1 MAELGKTAGLAD
13 VPVCSE
19 SEREGRWFALDTL
32 TEKTVATF
40 SFKPVSWAQGW
51 SSGKLAL
58 SPLFLFSV
66 SLHGASLAYQCP
78 ALSDSARPPLCGL
91 TKANN
96 NYCVLR
102 VDSMPDIVRGALYMH
117 YLISSSNKL
126 MR

>member
-19 SEREGRWFALDTL
+19 SKREGRWFALDTL

-40 SFKPVSWAQGW
+40 SFKPVSWDQGW

-66 SLHGASLAYQCP
+66 FLHGASLASQCP
-78 ALSDSARPPLCGL
+78 VLSDSARPPL
-91 TKANN
+91 
-96 NYCVLR
+96 
-102 VDSMPDIVRGALYMH
+102 
-117 YLISSSNKL
+117 
-126 MR
+126 